1 MEQINEKL
9 DLILSI
15 LNKPKTRS
23 NKHLDPNLIIEI
35 KKKRQDG
42 KIIKDIALEYG
53 LTVYAVRLA
62 LKSTINEDDDS
73 IAEALEDL
81 AED

>member
-15 LNKPKTRS
+15 LNKPKRS

-35 KKKRQDG
+35 KKERNEG
-42 KIIKDIALEYG
+42 KIIKDIALNHG

-62 LKSTINEDDDS
+62 LKSNINEDDDS